1 MRAYENV
8 ALYCVLPD
16 SERKKHFKAHKKR
29 MKNIKGT
36 LGKKDLNFEPVISP
50 RNNQDSSKITSLR
63 YGKEAVVARNNLVLA
78 KRIFE
83 IMEGPGIISDL
94 MDSDNNTHHPGTIN
108 FPHRLAEAKRI
119 HNENLIIASRL
130 DAVQPTY
137 YDKSAVSAVRK
148 SSPSKRQRPPHTHR
162 KKATGGVSDPGTQHS
177 IVQGTQSEDK
187 PQKSKNVLLEYSKV
201 QKGRVLDVA
210 VIKEPFRDSYSIF
223 GIDIDNGQRYELKL
237 SSEEVSNILE
247 GDILVTN
254 VDNVEVWMALIS
266 KVELLPVEAFSKTPL
281 RNAAH
286 MTKSE
291 TKKPSKPTSLNS
303 SKNQQNNPRLN
314 KMLKK
319 EVKSGPT
326 DASTGGSSTAIN
338 GADDIDDMSLTTGGD
353 ENQAN
358 ENDHMALG
366 DVRLG
371 DDEED
376 STRGYTLDEYY
387 ENTAALSPLPSQTGF
402 VTSAPSGRQNLD
414 GSGNNIGSPTS
425 TRGKNHEHDN
435 DKDVAGMAAISVSYI
450 LDTAV
455 KNVLINCKKHNKIK
469 QGQKRGGD
477 KVPPPK
483 KERESNPYT
492 STKVTTRS
500 HSITYTST
508 KEKGAKKDHDVAADH
523 KQELTTPGKKVS
535 PAKEPQQP
543 ADAPP
548 PDGSRR
554 PVPKRR
560 PVGSAGGARR
570 KPSNTKTTTESGRKQ
585 SHAVESSTNSNRK
598 QSSAVD
604 HHNAGLNDSRKKSTA
619 VADRKVSSYR
629 KVDPIASIMTLS
641 PKVADFAIKSALKR
655 CGDILDLFNLELPES
670 ST

>member
-8 ALYCVLPD
+8 AMYCVLPD
-16 SERKKHFKAHKKR
+16 AERKKHFKAHRKR

-50 RNNQDSSKITSLR
+50 RNNQDSSRISALR
-63 YGKEAVVARNNLVLA
+63 YGKEAMVARNNLVLA

-119 HNENLIIASRL
+119 HNENLIFASRL

-137 YDKSAVSAVRK
+137 YDKSGVSAVRK
-148 SSPSKRQRPPHTHR
+148 SSPSKRQRPPHSQR
-162 KKATGGVSDPGTQHS
+162 KKTTHGVSDPGTQHS
-177 IVQGTQSEDK
+177 LVKGTQSEDK
-187 PQKSKNVLLEYSKV
+187 PKKSKNVLLEYSKV

-281 RNAAH
+281 PNAAH

-291 TKKPSKPTSLNS
+291 TKKPSKPSSLNS

-319 EVKSGPT
+319 DVKSAPT
-326 DASTGGSSTAIN
+326 DGSAGGSSSAIN
-338 GADDIDDMSLTTGGD
+338 GIDDYDDMSLTTGGE
-353 ENQAN
+353 ENQTN
-358 ENDHMALG
+358 ENDHMELG
-366 DVRLG
+366 DVELG
-371 DDEED
+371 DDEE
-376 STRGYTLDEYY
+376 SPRGYTLDEYY
-387 ENTAALSPLPSQTGF
+387 ENTEALSPLPSQTGF
-402 VTSAPSGRQNLD
+402 VTSAPSGRQHL
-414 GSGNNIGSPTS
+414 GRSGNNTASPTS
-425 TRGKNHEHDN
+425 TGRENRNDENNHC
-435 DKDVAGMAAISVSYI
+435 VADIATLCVSYI

-455 KNVLINCKKHNKIK
+455 KNVLIACKKSGKNK
-469 QGQKRGGD
+469 QMQKRTD
-477 KVPPPK
+477 KAPLTK

-492 STKVTTRS
+492 STKVTSRS

-508 KEKGAKKDHDVAADH
+508 KEKGAKKEHVATDH
-523 KQELTTPGKKVS
+523 KQDPSPHKKVTL
-535 PAKEPQQP
+535 AKEPQQP
-543 ADAPP
+543 RDAPP
-548 PDGSRR
+548 PESSRR

-560 PVGSAGGARR
+560 PVGSSGGAKR
-570 KPSNTKTTTESGRKQ
+570 KSTNAKNASEGARKESRT
-585 SHAVESSTNSNRK
+585 VENSTNSNRK
-598 QSSAVD
+598 QSSAVE
-604 HHNAGLNDSRKKSTA
+604 NQNPGLSDSRKKSTA
-619 VADRKVSSYR
+619 DRRVSSLR
-629 KVDPIASIMTLS
+629 KVDPITSIMTLC
-641 PKVADFAIKSALKR
+641 PKVADLAVKSALKR
-655 CGDILDLFNLELPES
+655 FGDILDLFNLELPES

>member
-16 SERKKHFKAHKKR
+16 SERKKQFKAHKKR

-36 LGKKDLNFEPVISP
+36 LGPKDLNFEPVISP

-148 SSPSKRQRPPHTHR
+148 SSPSKRKRPPHYQR
-162 KKATGGVSDPGTQHS
+162 KKASDRVSEPGTQHS
-177 IVQGTQSEDK
+177 LVHGTQSEDK
-187 PQKSKNVLLEYSKV
+187 PPKSKNVLLEYSKV

-237 SSEEVSNILE
+237 ASEEVSNILE

-281 RNAAH
+281 PNASH

-303 SKNQQNNPRLN
+303 SKNQQNNPRIN
-314 KMLKK
+314 KMRKK
-319 EVKSGPT
+319 EVKSAAT
-326 DASTGGSSTAIN
+326 DESAGSSSAIH
-338 GADDIDDMSLTTGGD
+338 GTDDVDDMSLTTGGE

-358 ENDHMALG
+358 DNDHMALG
-366 DVRLG
+366 DVGLG

-387 ENTAALSPLPSQTGF
+387 ENNAALSPLPSQTGF
-402 VTSAPSGRQNLD
+402 VTSAPSGRRNLD
-414 GSGNNIGSPTS
+414 RSGNDTASPTS
-425 TRGKNHEHDN
+425 TSGNNRDDDIE
-435 DKDVAGMAAISVSYI
+435 KDVTGMAAMSVSYI

-455 KNVLINCKKHNKIK
+455 KNILINCKKSEKK
-469 QGQKRGGD
+469 QARPEAGD
-477 KVPPPK
+477 KAPPSK

-500 HSITYTST
+500 NSITYTST
-508 KEKGAKKDHDVAADH
+508 RPDKGTKKDQDADH
-523 KQELTTPGKKVS
+523 KQDLTTPAKRLS
-535 PAKEPQQP
+535 PVKEPQQP
-543 ADAPP
+543 TDAPP
-548 PDGSRR
+548 PEGSRR
-554 PVPKRR
+554 PVPKHR
-560 PVGSAGGARR
+560 PGGSSGGPR
-570 KPSNTKTTTESGRKQ
+570 KKASIAKSDPDSGRKQ
-585 SHAVESSTNSNRK
+585 SRAVENTATSSRK

-604 HHNAGLNDSRKKSTA
+604 NSGLNNSRKKSSA
-619 VADRKVSSYR
+619 VTDPAARRVSSFR
-629 KVDPIASIMTLS
+629 KVDPITNIMGLC
-641 PKVADFAIKSALKR
+641 PKVADLAVKSALKR
-655 CGDILDLFNLELPES
+655 CGDIVELFNLELPES
-670 ST
+670 SM